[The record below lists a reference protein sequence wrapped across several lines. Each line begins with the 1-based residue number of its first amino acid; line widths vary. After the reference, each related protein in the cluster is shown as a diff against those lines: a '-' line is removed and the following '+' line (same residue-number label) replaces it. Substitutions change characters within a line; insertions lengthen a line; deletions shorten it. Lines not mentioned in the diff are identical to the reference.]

1 MKVRGIW
8 LKKSVKEGRSGV
20 MAFSPEGG
28 LPQGLGKMR
37 EEARGVDLQAKKPR
51 KGARGELWPTRPRA
65 AQWIRGGGR
74 GSQAI
79 GLHNH

>member
-8 LKKSVKEGRSGV
+8 LKKSLKEGRSGV

-37 EEARGVDLQAKKPR
+37 EKARGANLQAKKPR
-51 KGARGELWPTRPRA
+51 KGARRELWPTRPRA
-65 AQWIRGGGR
+65 AQWIRGGDKGVK
-74 GSQAI
+74 
-79 GLHNH
+79 